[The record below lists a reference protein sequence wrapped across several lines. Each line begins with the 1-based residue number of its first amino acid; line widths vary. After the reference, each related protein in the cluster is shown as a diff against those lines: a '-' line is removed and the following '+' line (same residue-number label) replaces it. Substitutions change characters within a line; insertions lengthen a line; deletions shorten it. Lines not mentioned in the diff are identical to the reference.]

1 MPGLEIVP
9 FVDDHLDAAAVLL
22 TARHRRH
29 CEGEPLLAKG
39 VDARAEIAVLR
50 DAGAEGVAGL
60 REGRVVGYLLGTRK
74 PDGVW
79 GPNVWVEAAG
89 HAVEAAEDARDLY
102 AAAADGWVAADRTRH
117 YVLLPA
123 TDAELVDAWFRLGFG
138 AQHAHGVREVP
149 ARAEIEPP
157 PGVTIR
163 AARADDVDAAEH
175 LGPAL
180 GNHQALSPVFADPL
194 PHDPEKEREEWLEEA
209 TDEEVGMLVAE
220 RDGRVVSVFT
230 VAPVEHSSTHTGL
243 ARPDGACILGYAATL
258 PGARGGGAG
267 RVLTEAVFAWAH
279 ERGHG
284 TIVVDWR
291 VTNLFASRFW
301 PQRGFRT
308 TFLRLYRS
316 IP

>member
-9 FVDDHLDAAAVLL
+9 FADEHLDAAAALL
-22 TARHRRH
+22 AERHHRHRAA
-29 CEGEPLLAKG
+29 EPLLPDG
-39 VDARAEIAVLR
+39 LDFRAEIAALR
-50 DAGAEGVAGL
+50 DVGAEGVAGFSG
-60 REGRVVGYLLGTRK
+60 GRVVGYVLGVRK

-89 HAVEAAEDARDLY
+89 HAVETAEDARDLY
-102 AAAADGWVAADRTRH
+102 AAAADAWVAADRTRH

-123 TDAELVDAWFRLGFG
+123 TDRDLVDAWFRLGFG

-149 ARAEIEPP
+149 DVPALEPL

-163 AARADDVDAAEH
+163 AARAEDVEAADV

-180 GNHQALSPVFADPL
+180 GKHQALSPVFAPAPAD
-194 PHDPEKEREEWLEEA
+194 DADDQRAEWLEEA
-209 TDEEVGMLVAE
+209 ADEDAGMLVAE
-220 RDGRVVSVFT
+220 RDGRLVSLFT
-230 VAPVEHSSTHTGL
+230 VAPVEYSRTHAGL
-243 ARPDGACILGYAATL
+243 ARPTGACILGYAATL
-258 PGARGGGAG
+258 PGARGGGVG
-267 RVLTEAVFAWAH
+267 RALTDAVFAWARQ
-279 ERGHG
+279 RGYH

-291 VTNLFASRFW
+291 VTNLLSSRFW

-308 TFLRLYRS
+308 TFLRLHRS